1 MTTYITIDN
10 KEYNFQPGETV
21 LAVARRHGIFIPAL
35 CYHPDFPIKGNCRL
49 CLVEIVRDGK
59 SQITS
64 ACSVPA
70 EANLEV
76 FLDTARIKR
85 LRRTNLELL
94 FAEHLEKCPTCEL
107 RFNCPLLS
115 LVKKYRVKISRF
127 KERKAT
133 RKTYNLGN
141 IITIDGS
148 KCIDCGL
155 CLDACNK
162 LQKLNCLTMSGHG
175 ANQEIVPTSNPCT
188 YCGQCV
194 THCPV
199 AAIQEKPEHTK
210 VSALLKNKKKLVIA
224 QFAPSIR
231 AAIGEEFGMEYD
243 DQMAGRISAALKKLG
258 FDYVFDVNLGAD
270 ITTITEAEELIE
282 RLNNPK
288 AVFPMMTSCC
298 PAWVRY
304 VETRHPELIPNLTSS
319 RSPHMHL
326 GGMIKTHWA
335 HEKGIDPKNIVVV
348 SVMPCT
354 AKKYEITRP
363 EFNIKGLAPVDHVIT
378 TREMA
383 MMMKEARIKLADLK
397 PQPSDLVWNNGSGA
411 GAIYGVSGGVMESAL
426 RTAVWQL
433 EKNKNLAKLEFTEV
447 RGLKGVKE
455 SLVKVAGRTLRVA
468 VVNGLGNI
476 DNVLAHL
483 SDFDYIGVMSC
494 PGGCIGSGCQSFP
507 VSNEV
512 RLKRIQSLYSID
524 AKQVVRRAHEN
535 KEAMASV
542 AYVKSIGLGH
552 EVLHTSFKAKTAK
565 EK

>member
-1 MTTYITIDN
+1 MSPIIKIDN
-10 KEYNFQPGETV
+10 KEYNFKPGETI
-21 LAVARRHGIFIPAL
+21 LQVARRHGLFIPAL
-35 CYHPDFPIKGNCRL
+35 CYHPDFPIKSNCRL
-49 CLVEIVRDGK
+49 CLVEVVKNGK

-70 EANLEV
+70 IEGLEV

-94 FAEHLEKCPTCEL
+94 FAEHVEKCPTCEL
-107 RFNCPLLS
+107 RFNCPLLN

-127 KERKAT
+127 AERKAD

-148 KCIDCGL
+148 KCIDCRL

-162 LQKLNCLTMSGHG
+162 LQKLNCLTMKGRG
-175 ANQEIVPTSNPCT
+175 AHQEIVPTNNPCT

-210 VSALLKNKKKLVIA
+210 VSALLKDKKKLVIA

-243 DQMAGRISAALKKLG
+243 DKMAGRVSAALKKLG

-270 ITTITEAEELIE
+270 ITTITEAEELVE
-282 RLNNPK
+282 RLHNPK

-304 VETRHPELIPNLTSS
+304 VETRHPELIPYLTSA

-326 GGMIKTHWA
+326 GGMIKTYWA
-335 HEKGIDPKNIVVV
+335 QEKKIDPKNIIIV

-363 EFNIKGLAPVDHVIT
+363 EFKINNLAPVDHVIT

-383 MMMKEARIKLADLK
+383 MMIKEAKINFVEIK
-397 PQPSDLVWNNGSGA
+397 PQATDLVWNNGSGA

-426 RTAVWQL
+426 RTAVWYL
-433 EKNKNLAKLEFTEV
+433 EKNKNLAKLEFKEV
-447 RGLKGVKE
+447 RGLSGVKE
-455 SLVKVAGRTLRVA
+455 SIVKVAGRNLRVA

-476 DNVLAHL
+476 DKVLVRL
-483 SDFDYIGVMSC
+483 KDFDYVEVMSC
-494 PGGCIGSGCQSFP
+494 PGGCIGGGGQPFP

-524 AKQVVRRAHEN
+524 AKQTVRRAHEN
-535 KEAMASV
+535 KEAMAGID
-542 AYVKSIGLGH
+542 YVKSIGLGRA
-552 EVLHTSFKAKTAK
+552 VLHTSFKAKSK
-565 EK
+565 

>member
-1 MTTYITIDN
+1 MSSIIKIDN
-10 KEYNFQPGETV
+10 KEYNFKPGETV
-21 LAVARRHGIFIPAL
+21 LNVARRHGLFIPAL
-35 CYHPDFPIKGNCRL
+35 CYHPDFPVKGNCRL
-49 CLVEIVRDGK
+49 CLVEIKKNGIN
-59 SQITS
+59 QITS

-70 EANLEV
+70 ELNLEV

-94 FAEHLEKCPTCEL
+94 FAEHVEKCPTCEL
-107 RFNCPLLS
+107 RLNCPLLS

-127 KERKAT
+127 PERKND
-133 RKTYNLGN
+133 RKSYDFGPALAL
-141 IITIDGS
+141 DGS
-148 KCIDCGL
+148 KCIDCRL
-155 CLDACNK
+155 CLDACNRV
-162 LQKLNCLTMSGHG
+162 QKLNCLVKKGIG
-175 ANQEIVPTSNPCT
+175 PEQEIIPTNNPCT

-199 AAIQEKPEHTK
+199 AAFQEKPEHDI
-210 VSALLKNKKKLVIA
+210 VSSLIKDKKKIVIA

-243 DQMAGRISAALKKLG
+243 DKMAGRVSAALKKLG

-270 ITTITEAEELIE
+270 ITTITEAEELVE
-282 RLNNPK
+282 RLGNPK

-304 VETRHPELIPNLTSS
+304 VETRHPELIPNLTSA

-326 GGMIKTHWA
+326 GGVIKTHWA
-335 HEKGIDPKNIVVV
+335 HEKNIDPKEIVIV

-363 EFNIKGLAPVDHVIT
+363 EFKINGLKPVDHVIT

-383 MMMKEARIKLADLK
+383 RMMKAAKINLADLK
-397 PQPSDLVWNNGSGA
+397 PQPTDLVWNNGSGA

-426 RTAVWQL
+426 RTTAWHL
-433 EKNKNLAKLEFTEV
+433 EKKNRTSRLEFKEV
-447 RGLKGVKE
+447 RGISGLKQAKI
-455 SLVKVAGRTLRVA
+455 KIAGRILKVA

-476 DNVLAHL
+476 DNILPKL
-483 SDFDYIGVMSC
+483 QEFDYVEVMSC
-494 PGGCIGSGCQSFP
+494 PGGCIGGGGQPFP

-524 AKQVVRRAHEN
+524 SKQKVRRAHEN

-552 EVLHTSFKAKTAK
+552 AVLHTSFKAKTGK
-565 EK
+565 TK